1 MSKIITATSEAC
13 EAWQAP
19 HFSHGEIGHL
29 EYNSE
34 PPLLTREQQ
43 QAMQKRIYDEAFA
56 KGYQDGVAR
65 GQQEAGEMIQQI
77 SAILDAMQAPF
88 EALDGSVITELVE
101 LCMAAV
107 RQMVRRELKIS
118 PGEIVAVVRESLHL
132 LPVSSGDV
140 KLELH
145 PEDAQ
150 IVREALMKAGNDP
163 GWQIIED
170 PILSRGGCRVLTQT
184 SRIDATVE
192 NRLNATIAAVMGGE
206 RHVD

>member
-1 MSKIITATSEAC
+1 MSKIMSVGDQGC

-19 HFSHGEIGHL
+19 HFSQGEAGHL
-29 EYNSE
+29 EYNGE

-43 QAMQKRIYDEAFA
+43 QAIQKQAYDKAFA
-56 KGYQDGVAR
+56 KGYQDGMAQAKDEIMLCVN
-65 GQQEAGEMIQQI
+65 QLDIMMEAMHSPLEE
-77 SAILDAMQAPF
+77 LDTCVV
-88 EALDGSVITELVE
+88 DELVT
-101 LCMAAV
+101 LCMAVV

-118 PGEIVAVVRESLHL
+118 PGEVIAVVRESLHL
-132 LPVSSGDV
+132 LPVASGDV

-150 IVREALMKAGNDP
+150 LVRDALVKTGTEP

-170 PILSRGGCRVLTQT
+170 PVISRGGCRVLTQT

-192 NRLNATIAAVMGGE
+192 NRLNAAIAAVMGGE
-206 RHVD
+206 RNVD

>member
-1 MSKIITATSEAC
+1 MSKVPFVSGDSC

-19 HFSHGEIGHL
+19 HFSQGETGHL

-43 QAMQKRIYDEAFA
+43 QAVRQQAYDEAFA
-56 KGYQDGVAR
+56 QGHQEGVAR
-65 GQQEAGEMIQQI
+65 GSQEMAGSLNQLT
-77 SAILDAMQAPF
+77 AILDTLQAPL
-88 EALDGSVITELVE
+88 EDLDTAVVDELVT
-101 LCMAAV
+101 LCMAVV

-118 PGEIVAVVRESLHL
+118 PGEIVAVVRESLGL
-132 LPVSSGDV
+132 LPIASGDIT
-140 KLELH
+140 LELH

-150 IVREALMKAGNDP
+150 IVRDALVKKGADP
-163 GWQIIED
+163 GWKIIED
-170 PILSRGGCRVLTQT
+170 PLLSRGGCRVLTKT

-192 NRLNATIAAVMGGE
+192 NRLNAAIAAVMGGE

>member
-1 MSKIITATSEAC
+1 MSKVPFASGDSC

-19 HFSHGEIGHL
+19 HFSHGETGHL

-43 QAMQKRIYDEAFA
+43 QAVRQQAYDEAFA
-56 KGYQDGVAR
+56 QGYQEGVAQ
-65 GQQEAGEMIQQI
+65 GSQKMAGSLSQLT
-77 SAILDAMQAPF
+77 AILDVLQAPL
-88 EALDGSVITELVE
+88 EELDTAVVEELVT
-101 LCMAAV
+101 LCMAVV

-118 PGEIVAVVRESLHL
+118 PGEIVAVVRESLGL
-132 LPVSSGDV
+132 LPIASGDIT
-140 KLELH
+140 LELH

-150 IVREALMKAGNDP
+150 IVRDALVKNGADP
-163 GWQIIED
+163 GWQIVED
-170 PILSRGGCRVLTQT
+170 PLLSRGGCRVLTKT

-192 NRLNATIAAVMGGE
+192 NRLNAAIAAVMGGE